1 MNLGIISL
9 QILLGFIL
17 FLIMYYLKSKK
28 ISFQDQIIIP
38 NIYIILLASIIAWF
52 KDYTLLVII
61 FYLVIDLISFGLD
74 PKKQMKTNVKTYL
87 EISFLTLLVG
97 VLIYSFFLTKVKSAF
112 VDMEIFKNFLWV
124 LIIFYGYQKLSNLE
138 LPKKMKDSDYNLNWQ
153 EYVIMFYAK
162 YKNKYHYLIKSKNF
176 LIENLIYSFLI
187 YESYNHTSFYRTMKK
202 IKNKVFKRNTTY
214 GILEIASDHFITE
227 EESIS
232 IFKERLEN
240 KEKRLK
246 RTNKQEEILRKL
258 IREKYKETKIINEI
272 IKIYDL
278 ICDFNKKN

>member
-1 MNLGIISL
+1 
-9 QILLGFIL
+9 
-17 FLIMYYLKSKK
+17 
-28 ISFQDQIIIP
+28 
-38 NIYIILLASIIAWF
+38 
-52 KDYTLLVII
+52 
-61 FYLVIDLISFGLD
+61 
-74 PKKQMKTNVKTYL
+74 
-87 EISFLTLLVG
+87 
-97 VLIYSFFLTKVKSAF
+97 
-112 VDMEIFKNFLWV
+112 
-124 LIIFYGYQKLSNLE
+124 
-138 LPKKMKDSDYNLNWQ
+138 MKDSDYTLNWQ

-162 YKNKYHYLIKSKNF
+162 YKNKYHYLIKSKNY

-258 IREKYKETKIINEI
+258 IREKYKETKTISEI